1 MKKAILPIEY
11 NEEDL
16 NKTDSSEEYLP
27 SSSPGHQIPT
37 GAYGTNIVL
46 VG

>member
-1 MKKAILPIEY
+1 MKKAIFPLEF
-11 NEEDL
+11 NDENL
-16 NKTDSSEEYLP
+16 NKTEAYEEYLP
-27 SSSPGHQIPT
+27 SSSPGYTPA